1 MTKTLTDEQV
11 FGSTPPPQ
19 TRWVEEA
26 EVDAALVCAART
38 QALLEQYRNEA
49 AKGHAGENFR
59 HFVNALLTRATEAGI
74 YKEPKDG

>member
-1 MTKTLTDEQV
+1 MTKTLSDEQV

-38 QALLEQYRNEA
+38 QALFEQYRAESL
-49 AKGHAGENFR
+49 KSHAGEQFKD
-59 HFVNALLTRATEAGI
+59 FVSALLKRAAEAGVW
-74 YKEPKDG
+74 KDPS